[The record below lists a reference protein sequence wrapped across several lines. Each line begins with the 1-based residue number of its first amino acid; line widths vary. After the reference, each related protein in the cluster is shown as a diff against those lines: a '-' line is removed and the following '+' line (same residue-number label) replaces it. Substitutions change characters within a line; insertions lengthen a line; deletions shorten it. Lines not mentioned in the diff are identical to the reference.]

1 MNAQQDTKQLS
12 SGSETEKAREGE
24 IYFSE
29 RMEREREGERGKGRL
44 LCKGRDLWE
53 MYFV

>member
-12 SGSETEKAREGE
+12 SGSETEKEREGE

-29 RMEREREGERGKGRL
+29 RMEREREREGEAF
-44 LCKGRDLWE
+44 
-53 MYFV
+53 M